1 MPKKKGQQQN
11 QANVSASKENASAS
25 ANAEPATLDQQNA
38 VAAAKASALPTN
50 VGAAEEQKVSPD
62 VLGQYEK
69 SKANIDALESEE
81 DDDVPVKKNLGERR
95 GSRFDLMK
103 DEENKGED
111 DQQATLYRPEFGK
124 PAKGQEKI
132 WELMSSYIG
141 GDQRSIQRSIV
152 NHVEYTLART
162 RFDFDDQGAY
172 KAVAHSVRDRLIE
185 AWNDTQQ
192 FHTVSR
198 SFHPFLFQRWIL
210 FCCAQSDIICTL
222 LIRLSKMTS
231 SVILNS

>member
-11 QANVSASKENASAS
+11 QANNSATKAASPAAAS
-25 ANAEPATLDQQNA
+25 AEPATLDQQNA

-50 VGAAEEQKVSPD
+50 VVSAEEQKVSPD
-62 VLGQYEK
+62 VLGQHEK
-69 SKANIDALESEE
+69 AKATIDALESEE
-81 DDDVPVKKNLGERR
+81 DDDDVPVKKNLGERR

-103 DEENKGED
+103 DEENKGDD

-124 PAKGQEKI
+124 PAQGQEKI

-162 RFDFDDQGAY
+162 RFNFDDQGAY

-192 FHTVSR
+192 FHSVSR
-198 SFHPFLFQRWIL
+198 SFHLFLSQCWISF
-210 FCCAQSDIICTL
+210 FCCVQS
-222 LIRLSKMTS
+222 
-231 SVILNS
+231 